1 MFAFAAELTD
11 TLWSRALVTTGPVP
25 AGYRVAE
32 TYAAVPNYT
41 RARMLVP
48 VGPAAAATVLR
59 YNALRTGRT
68 RISRWALGTGL
79 RLGGGPLLLRH
90 QLRVCVRPG
99 DELLLAFLARRLG
112 ADDLVASIGLG
123 APGPNRKPTLQ
134 LFGSSGRPVGYAKI
148 GHNPATRAMVR
159 REAAALRCPAP
170 AGVRRPAVLA
180 EFDWHDL
187 AVLVTAPMPLDVRG
201 QRAGSW
207 PPAEA
212 VRAVAGPTRRMTVA
226 DSPLWKRI
234 VSAGYVADLPDAALP
249 DANLP
254 DANLPGANLPGAE
267 LEFGAWH
274 GDWVFWNMAW
284 SGRDLWVWDWEH
296 FGTDVPLGFDL
307 AHYVFQREFVYRGR
321 SAADAVSTMD
331 REAPAHLAA
340 IGAPAEP
347 TLTLYLLEMAVRTE
361 ELARDSGSSDERLRT
376 GLAEVLAARLR

>member
-1 MFAFAAELTD
+1 MLAFAFAGELID

-32 TYAAVPNYT
+32 TYAVVPNYT
-41 RARMLVP
+41 AARMLVP
-48 VGPAAAATVLR
+48 LGPAAAATVLR
-59 YNALRTGRT
+59 YNALRTRRT
-68 RISRWALGTGL
+68 RISRRALGIGL

-90 QLRVCVRPG
+90 QVRVCVPPG
-99 DELLLAFLARRLG
+99 EELLLAFLARRLG
-112 ADDLVASIGLG
+112 VADLVASIGLG
-123 APGPNRKPTLQ
+123 PAGPNRKPTLQ
-134 LFGSSGRPVGYAKI
+134 LFDRSGRPVGYAKI

-159 REAAALRCPAP
+159 REAAALSRPAP
-170 AGVRRPAVLA
+170 AGVRRPALLA

-201 QRAGSW
+201 HRPSSW
-207 PPAEA
+207 PPDAA
-212 VRAVAGPTRRMTVA
+212 VRAVAGPTQRMAVSA
-226 DSPLWKRI
+226 SPLWKRI
-234 VSAGYVADLPDAALP
+234 EAAGYHSAVAPDS
-249 DANLP
+249 
-254 DANLPGANLPGAE
+254 E

-296 FGTDVPLGFDL
+296 AGTEVPLGFDL

-321 SAADAVSTMD
+321 SAAEAVSTMD

-361 ELARDSGSSDERLRT
+361 ELERDSGSSDERLRT
-376 GLAEVLAARLR
+376 GLAEVLAARLH

>member
-1 MFAFAAELTD
+1 LFAFAAELID
-11 TLWSRALVTTGPVP
+11 TLWSQALVTTGPVP
-25 AGYRVAE
+25 SGYRVTE
-32 TYAAVPNYT
+32 TYAAVPNYA

-59 YNALRTGRT
+59 YNALRTRRT
-68 RISRWALGTGL
+68 RISRRVLGTGL
-79 RLGGGPLLLRH
+79 QVGGGPLLLRH

-112 ADDLVASIGLG
+112 VDDLVASIGLG

-134 LFGSSGRPVGYAKI
+134 LFDRSGRPVGYAKI

-159 REAAALRCPAP
+159 REAAALSHPAP
-170 AGVRRPAVLA
+170 AGVRRPALLA
-180 EFDWHDL
+180 EFDWHEL

-201 QRAGSW
+201 HGPSSW
-207 PPAEA
+207 PPDAA
-212 VRAVAGPTRRMTVA
+212 VRAVAGPTQRIAVSA
-226 DSPLWKRI
+226 SPLWNRI
-234 VSAGYVADLPDAALP
+234 ETAGYAGDLPDV
-249 DANLP
+249 
-254 DANLPGANLPGAE
+254 E

-296 FGTDVPLGFDL
+296 AGTAVPLGFDL

-321 SAADAVSTMD
+321 SAAEAVSTMD
-331 REAPAHLAA
+331 REAPPHLAA

-347 TLTLYLLEMAVRTE
+347 TLTLYLMEMAVRTE
-361 ELARDSGSSDERLRT
+361 ELERDSGRCDERLRT